1 VYHLFGKSDE
11 AQTLVLSEN
20 DLLDFVVAMVSDRP
34 RVPSWLRKELQA
46 PGVGLLFIG
55 FGISH
60 WYQRILVKALI
71 RFLSG
76 GPSKK
81 VDVAMAL
88 DPQLQTVPDPER
100 TQTILFYQRGNRVE
114 VSDES
119 ISGFVLE
126 LQRRIKEAG
135 GTKASAVRRP
145 KVFVSY
151 AKENDVLAET
161 VFGALQEA
169 GIDPWLDADR
179 LRGGDNWDERIQEE
193 LRGVD
198 YVLVLV
204 TPELVRK
211 TDGYVNTEI
220 RLALKRGTRYRDR
233 FVIPLMSDRLGAD
246 ERISLLGDLHE
257 TPFSESHPGTA
268 LAPLAKALRREVQ
281 LRNR

>member
-1 VYHLFGKSDE
+1 
-11 AQTLVLSEN
+11 
-20 DLLDFVVAMVSDRP
+20 M
-34 RVPSWLRKELQA
+34 
-46 PGVGLLFIG
+46 
-55 FGISH
+55 
-60 WYQRILVKALI
+60 KALI

-135 GTKASAVRRP
+135 GVTAKASAVRRP

-161 VFGALQEA
+161 VFGALKEA
-169 GIDPWLDADR
+169 GLDPWLDAER
-179 LRGGDNWDERIQEE
+179 LRGGEDWDERIKEE

-246 ERISLLGDLHE
+246 ERISVLGDLHE
-257 TPFSESHPGTA
+257 MPFREEHLGTD
-268 LAPLAKALRREVQ
+268 LAPLAKELRRDVQ